1 MTRKDGTPRS
11 LPTTLGLDP
20 LPWNNPYEGRRFA
33 DNDFGDI
40 YVHLEP
46 RPGYSQNPADYGVYD
61 DPWAGDRDVAKFDAH
76 NRGTEQS

>member
-1 MTRKDGTPRS
+1 MTRKDGKPRS

-46 RPGYSQNPADYGVYD
+46 RPGYSQNPADYGVQD
-61 DPWAGDRDVAKFDAH
+61 D
-76 NRGTEQS
+76 RGVGKS